1 MLRDGG
7 RALTMLVFTTI
18 AFALLLAASFLLSV
32 AEASG
37 ATNDKSGANVAPPA
51 ATADTL
57 RLTIEQ
63 AVMQATGNNLAVRT
77 SETGI
82 EAANG
87 RVREAM
93 SYALPQIRGSLT
105 YNRQFDSIFRE
116 SGASADSGLTAIF
129 QNSPFGSVHEW
140 NAELTASQLLWS
152 GGRVGAGLAAA
163 KSVRRSTQADLTQTT
178 SDVALV
184 AQRAYWNAVTARQ
197 VAAIA
202 ESSLAVARAQLRQ
215 VEQLHAQGA
224 RAEYDLLRAQVDA
237 ANQEPP
243 VVSARNLWQI
253 ALLDFRRI
261 LNLPLEQP
269 VDLLSPA
276 GFDNGLAPVVEE
288 SVTDGASRASLVRAS
303 ADVEARYQLMRL
315 ERAERWPQITLQGT
329 MSQQAFPADGS
340 PELDQFRRNVSGQ
353 VKMEFPLFLGGR
365 TFGTVQRATAE
376 WRQAQI
382 ELERARQDVS
392 LEVSEARREV
402 DRSLSVLL
410 ARRGTA
416 RLAIRTYRLAQSRY
430 LNGLATQLEVSDSR
444 VQAATAAVN
453 EVVAARDYRISL
465 AALEHAVG
473 RPVRLV
479 EQSLDSMSN
488 SNLDE
493 GR

>member
-7 RALTMLVFTTI
+7 RALAMMLFTTL
-18 AFALLLAASFLLSV
+18 AFGLLVAASFLLS
-32 AEASG
+32 AREARS
-37 ATNDKSGANVAPPA
+37 APRESAQPPSA
-51 ATADTL
+51 VATADTL
-57 RLTIEQ
+57 RFTIDD
-63 AVMQATGNNLAVRT
+63 AVKQATGHNLGVQSSAT
-77 SETGI
+77 NI

-93 SYALPQIRGSLT
+93 SFALPQINGNVT

-116 SGASADSGLTAIF
+116 EGSTADSGLVAIF
-129 QNSPFGSVHEW
+129 QNSPFGSVHQW

-152 GGRVGAGLAAA
+152 GGRVGAGLSAA
-163 KSVRRSTQADLTQTT
+163 KAVRRSTQADLNQTT
-178 SDVALV
+178 SDVALA
-184 AQRAYWNAVTARQ
+184 AQRAYWNAATAHE

-202 ESSLAVARAQLRQ
+202 ESSLAVARAQLKQ

-243 VVSARNLWQI
+243 VVSTRNFEQI
-253 ALLDFRRI
+253 ALLDFKQV

-269 VDLLSPA
+269 VALLSAP
-276 GFDNGLAPVVEE
+276 GFDDGFAPVLQE
-288 SVTDGASRASLVRAS
+288 SAVDGAGRASLSRAE
-303 ADVEARYQLMRL
+303 ADVEARYQLMRV
-315 ERAERWPQITLQGT
+315 ERAGRWPQLTMQGT
-329 MSQQAFPADGS
+329 MSHQAFPADGA
-340 PELDQFRRNVSGQ
+340 PELDQFRRNLSGQ
-353 VKMEFPLFLGGR
+353 VKLEFPLFLGGR

-382 ELERARQDVS
+382 ELERTRQDVS
-392 LEVSEARREV
+392 LEVAEAHHEV

-430 LNGLATQLEVSDSR
+430 VNGLATQLEVSDSR

-473 RPVRLV
+473 RPLTLV
-479 EQSLDSMSN
+479 PQSLDSMSD